1 MVTMGKVLWNT
12 IILACDTQTLLRPIT
27 FMCRINA
34 SQEVKA
40 ILPLS
45 SGVKD
50 CEGEGEKKV
59 AY

>member
-1 MVTMGKVLWNT
+1 MVTLGKVLWNNA
-12 IILACDTQTLLRPIT
+12 ISACDAQTLLRPVT
-27 FMCRINA
+27 FMCRINI

-40 ILPLS
+40 ILLLS

-50 CEGEGEKKV
+50 CEGEGGKKV